1 MSKKK
6 RASKAG
12 PVWHQSSD
20 EATLAKKP
28 LYNGFACGHGAHGNA
43 KYCRAKEKRTWEKQ
57 LKREGASH
65 EAPSRFPTARALSIR
80 TAAYP
85 PWFVRFR
92 IRVRPFSQDHL
103 IRCAPSRHAAI
114 F

>member
-65 EAPSRFPTARALSIR
+65 EAPFFFPPRERSRFAQRPIR
-80 TAAYP
+80 P
-85 PWFVRFR
+85 G
-92 IRVRPFSQDHL
+92 S
-103 IRCAPSRHAAI
+103 CGSESE
-114 F
+114 

>member
-6 RASKAG
+6 RVPKMG

-43 KYCRAKEKRTWEKQ
+43 KYCRAKEKRAWERQ

-65 EAPSRFPTARALSIR
+65 EAPFFFIASVLPIR
-80 TAAYP
+80 EVAY
-85 PWFVRFR
+85 FAQHVRFR
-92 IRVRPFSQDHL
+92 TQLRPHSLNHL
-103 IRCAPSRHAAI
+103 ARRASLHQAAL

>member
-6 RASKAG
+6 RASKTG

-43 KYCRAKEKRTWEKQ
+43 KYCRAKEKRTWERQ
-57 LKREGASH
+57 LEREGASH
-65 EAPSRFPTARALSIR
+65 EAPFFLLRESASIHAVARSASARAVSN
-80 TAAYP
+80 
-85 PWFVRFR
+85 
-92 IRVRPFSQDHL
+92 
-103 IRCAPSRHAAI
+103 PSSPV
-114 F
+114 